1 VKRPLLVLVIFISHM
16 IGYMGVA
23 FSDPQAI
30 VSPAHDP
37 ETRGGD
43 AHLASVHDK
52 VKSPVEMIRTIEI
65 LQDQI
70 AAGKKP
76 VEAAMP
82 AVVNQIAERLI
93 TEDPEVWKDPKNV
106 QALVIYL
113 FSGGQPR
120 VAKKVLGYEGLPSSD
135 GKLLDAAYAYTI
147 GNRAKAAK
155 ILRTTDPNTLPSFLG
170 AHVALIKALL
180 VAEKEP
186 ANAMRYLDLARILAP
201 GTLIEEAAL
210 RREIFLAESSHRFSK
225 FFFLSGQYTRRFR
238 NSIYFDNFYKH
249 FVNSIVGLSLNEGTE
264 LISRQEEILSALSL
278 EQQAEIYLAIAYQ
291 NLLCGRIDQV
301 AYALSRTHALGTKSA
316 INSER
321 EVIYQ
326 NIVDFLKTGEGE
338 SLDRIARLDEKN
350 LSSKDTE
357 LAHALLQI
365 GRVLQETDAE
375 QTLSSDETF
384 QPEASSARDH
394 HVMELIKRTDE
405 AMNSVDRALHGGAP

>member
-30 VSPAHDP
+30 VSPAHDS

-155 ILRTTDPNTLPSFLG
+155 ILKTTDPNTLPSFLG

-384 QPEASSARDH
+384 QPEASSARDL